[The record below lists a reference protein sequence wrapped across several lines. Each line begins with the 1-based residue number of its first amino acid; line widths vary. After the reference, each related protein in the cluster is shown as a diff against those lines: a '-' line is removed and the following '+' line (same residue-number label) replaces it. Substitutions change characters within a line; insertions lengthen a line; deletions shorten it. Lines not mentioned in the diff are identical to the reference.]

1 MIKEWLLT
9 AQSAAKNSSP
19 NPFSEDKPTE
29 QGEEFSSSLFFKIY
43 F

>member
-29 QGEEFSSSLFFKIY
+29 QVQGEEFSSS
-43 F
+43 